1 MVDDVY
7 CPDCLHQARPP
18 RVEWC
23 RRGWMVYDNLAGEL
37 LAQRDDSAEGD
48 SWRCVRPNKEG
59 GHCGHVVPRRSKV
72 DRTLN
77 ELVRGVEAAGD

>member
-1 MVDDVY
+1 MT
-7 CPDCLHQARPP
+7 CTART
-18 RVEWC
+18 VC
-23 RRGWMVYDNLAGEL
+23 TRRGLPASNGAGGGWMVYDNLAGEL